1 MKKKIILSVAL
12 VLLVV
17 MVATVC
23 VACTPSVDSVAKKF
37 ENKDY
42 TITTKTEKSLI
53 AVKKGE
59 DGGIIGSIVD
69 SKNIEI
75 IWYDDEES
83 AKKAYDAAVKLF
95 GEKRAKIKGNAVATG
110 DEDSIKLF

>member
-1 MKKKIILSVAL
+1 MMKKRIILSVAL

-17 MVATVC
+17 MIATVC
-23 VACTPSVDSVAKKF
+23 VACTPSVDSVAKKL
-37 ENKDY
+37 EKKDY
-42 TITTKTEKSLI
+42 EINTKTETSII
-53 AVKKGE
+53 AVKKDE
-59 DGGIIGSIVD
+59 TDKSI
-69 SKNIEI
+69 SI

>member
-59 DGGIIGSIVD
+59 DGGIIGTIVD

-83 AKKAYDAAVKLF
+83 AKKAYDAAVKLL

>member
-83 AKKAYDAAVKLF
+83 AKK
-95 GEKRAKIKGNAVATG
+95 
-110 DEDSIKLF
+110 SIRRSR